1 MHHLERHA
9 AEWIEVRSGCLKIRK
24 GNPGV
29 AKLREI
35 RVLIEIDDFPSHT
48 AFWITRA
55 RTFHCKPNFPPA
67 LREELRRIM
76 LG

>member
-9 AEWIEVRSGCLKIRK
+9 AEWIEIRAGNLKVRK

-29 AKLREI
+29 AKLRELRI
-35 RVLIEIDDFPSHT
+35 LIEVGDFPSHT
-48 AFWITRA
+48 AVWITHA
-55 RTFHCKPNFPPA
+55 RTVHFKPNFPA
-67 LREELRRIM
+67 NQRERMRSIM

>member
-9 AEWIEVRSGCLKIRK
+9 AEWIEIRAGTLKVRK

-35 RVLIEIDDFPSHT
+35 RLLIEVEDFPAHT
-48 AFWITRA
+48 AVWITHA
-55 RTFHCKPNFPPA
+55 RTLHFKPNFPSD
-67 LREELRRIM
+67 LRQSLRDI
-76 LG
+76 LL